1 MGGHHRTP
9 SLCYRPTV
17 INGEK
22 AAFSLPVFAEK
33 RERTLDLLIKGV
45 EQKFRVSL
53 LGERRAVG
61 GDRRRKKEQVQPW
74 PAVWGDESVWSVWS
88 RAVHCSSLPF
98 SAPLWGLSACDVCTC
113 MYLTSIHFSSVLF
126 ASCSARVSARP
137 LFQQSPP

>member
-9 SLCYRPTV
+9 PLCYRPTV

-53 LGERRAVG
+53 LRERRAVS
-61 GDRRRKKEQVQPW
+61 GDRRRKKEQVQPCQ
-74 PAVWGDESVWSVWS
+74 ACSVG
-88 RAVHCSSLPF
+88 R
-98 SAPLWGLSACDVCTC
+98 
-113 MYLTSIHFSSVLF
+113 
-126 ASCSARVSARP
+126 
-137 LFQQSPP
+137 